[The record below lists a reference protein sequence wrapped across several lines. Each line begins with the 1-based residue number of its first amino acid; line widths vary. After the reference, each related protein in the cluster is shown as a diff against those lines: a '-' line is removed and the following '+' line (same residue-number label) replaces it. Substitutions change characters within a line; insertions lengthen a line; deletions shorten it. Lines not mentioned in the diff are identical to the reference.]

1 MKMKLKKSKPM
12 YICIEGNIGAGKT
25 TLAIELAKKWNAQFL
40 AESYADNPLLPLFY
54 KNKKK
59 MAFPLEYSFL
69 IDRHAQLHNYFK
81 TKKKNSKTIADF
93 SIYKCLWF
101 AKTNLI
107 KKEYALYKKHFK
119 TIEEVTPAPDLI
131 IYINTHHSNLLGNIK
146 KRGRSFESTIDKK
159 YLQSVTKSYQSG
171 LSKLTIPV
179 IEFEIETYNSKT
191 NTFILKAL
199 DIYFS
204 KNIKQKYC
212 KVRV

>member
-1 MKMKLKKSKPM
+1 M

-25 TLAIELAKKWNAQFL
+25 TLAIELAKKWRAFFL
-40 AESYADNPLLPLFY
+40 AESYEDNPLLPLFY
-54 KNKKK
+54 KDKKK

-81 TKKKNSKTIADF
+81 AKKQNKTIADF
-93 SIYKCLWF
+93 SLYKCLWF
-101 AKTNLI
+101 AKTNLS

-119 TIEEVTPAPDLI
+119 AIEEVTPAPDLF
-131 IYINTHHSNLLGNIK
+131 IYINTHHNNLLGNIK

-179 IEFEIETYNSKT
+179 IEFEIDTYNAKT
-191 NTFILKAL
+191 NAAIIKAM
-199 DIYFS
+199 DVYVS
-204 KNIKQKYC
+204 KKIKQKYC
-212 KVRV
+212 KVKV